1 MGLIR
6 TLDTVAAVGTKEL
19 RSHVMNNSIGV
30 GGAVCDDGE
39 RIDMGLSPRGPEPAV
54 WEETAG

>member
-6 TLDTVAAVGTKEL
+6 TLETVAAGGTTKL
-19 RSHVMNNSIGV
+19 RYPVMNNRSGV
-30 GGAVCDDGE
+30 GGAVCNDGE